1 MMHAIHVRSH
11 QRFFCRQH
19 YRFLPSLSTK
29 PSPKSEPTPKSA
41 PRQGWVLDQRHL
53 TVLLV
58 SIAGVVTLMV
68 GTVMAW
74 FHSLP
79 DIQSVHDYRPQ
90 VATLILDR
98 NGRAIDTIAREFRI
112 IVPYENMPP
121 LLPLAFIAAEDSR
134 FWDHRGLD
142 AWSITRAAI
151 NNLRSGRRS
160 QGGST
165 ITQQVTRALLLTR
178 EKSYVRK
185 LSEAILSNRL
195 EGILSK
201 EEILF
206 IYLNEI
212 YLGSGAYGVEAAART
227 YFGKTVG
234 QLTLGEIATLAGLPQ
249 SPTNYSP
256 LRHPE
261 AARARQRY
269 VLNRMAEDGI
279 ITAEA
284 ARAAYEQGV
293 QPAVEWRQSI
303 NGYFS
308 LYIRN
313 QLLSRY
319 SESDLFLEGLTV
331 ATTVD
336 SRLQHAATMAVRN
349 GVAAV
354 HERQPGREAPQG
366 ALVALETA
374 SGRIRAMIGGTDF
387 NRNQYNRTVQANRQ
401 TGSAFKPLIYAAALE
416 QGLPAQSVFD
426 DAPIVLPAGGGKL
439 WRPGNFNREYRGPLN
454 LTEALV
460 HSSNV
465 VAVRLLRKSGLKSA
479 LRQSYRLGITAPLQP
494 NLTLALGASPV
505 SVLEMTAA
513 YTAFAHRGMYHAPVG
528 ITHVRNQ
535 EGRITPWPQSPG
547 RQAISERTATWINAA
562 LTEVVLRGT
571 GKNAAGIPGASGK
584 TGTTDNHIDAWFI
597 GSATGL
603 TTGVWLGH
611 DHSTSLGPGETG
623 GKAAAPVWKNFMLHA
638 LQP

>member
-1 MMHAIHVRSH
+1 
-11 QRFFCRQH
+11 
-19 YRFLPSLSTK
+19 
-29 PSPKSEPTPKSA
+29 
-41 PRQGWVLDQRHL
+41 
-53 TVLLV
+53 
-58 SIAGVVTLMV
+58 
-68 GTVMAW
+68 MAW

-90 VATLILDR
+90 VATLVLDR
-98 NGRAIDTIAREFRI
+98 NGRPIDAIAREFRI
-112 IVPYENMPP
+112 IVPYQDMPP
-121 LLPLAFIAAEDSR
+121 LLPLAFVAAEDSR
-134 FWDHRGLD
+134 FWDHRGVD

-165 ITQQVTRALLLTR
+165 ITQQVTRALLLSR
-178 EKSYVRK
+178 EKSYARK
-185 LSEAILSNRL
+185 LAEAILSSRL

-212 YLGSGAYGVEAAART
+212 YLGDGAYGVEAAART

-234 QLTLGEIATLAGLPQ
+234 QLTLGEIALLAGLPQ
-249 SPTNYSP
+249 SPSNYSP
-256 LRHPE
+256 LRYPE

-269 VLNRMAEDGI
+269 VLNRMAEDGV
-279 ITAEA
+279 ITPEA
-284 ARAAYEQGV
+284 ARTAYQQGV
-293 QPAVEWRQSI
+293 HPSGEWRQSL

-308 LYIRN
+308 LYIRS

-319 SESDLFLEGLTV
+319 SDADLFLQGLTV

-336 SRLQHAATMAVRN
+336 SRLQQAAAKAIHR

-354 HERQPGREAPQG
+354 HERQPGRNRPQG
-366 ALVALETA
+366 GLVALETA

-387 NRNQYNRTVQANRQ
+387 NQTQYNRTVQANRQ

-416 QGLPAQSVFD
+416 HGLSAQSVFD
-426 DAPIVLPAGGGKL
+426 DAPIALPGGGGTL
-439 WRPGNFNREYRGPLN
+439 WRPANFNRDYRGSLN

-494 NLTLALGASPV
+494 DLTLALGASPV

-513 YTAFAHRGMYHAPVG
+513 YTAFANRGMHHAPVG
-528 ITHVRNQ
+528 ITHVRNR
-535 EGRITPWPQSPG
+535 EGRIAPWPQSPG
-547 RQAISERTATWINAA
+547 RQAISERTASFINTA

-571 GKNAAGIPGASGK
+571 GKNAAGIPGSSGK

-597 GSATGL
+597 GSAGGL

-611 DHSTSLGPGETG
+611 DHSISLGPGETG
-623 GKAAAPVWKNFMLHA
+623 GKAAAPVWKDFMLQA

>member
-1 MMHAIHVRSH
+1 
-11 QRFFCRQH
+11 
-19 YRFLPSLSTK
+19 
-29 PSPKSEPTPKSA
+29 
-41 PRQGWVLDQRHL
+41 
-53 TVLLV
+53 
-58 SIAGVVTLMV
+58 MV

-79 DIQSVHDYRPQ
+79 DIRSVNDYRPQ

-98 NGRAIDTIAREFRI
+98 NGRAIDAIAREFRI
-112 IVPYENMPP
+112 IVRYQDMPP
-121 LLPLAFIAAEDSR
+121 LLPQAFVAAEDSR

-185 LSEAILSNRL
+185 MSEAVLSNRL

-212 YLGSGAYGVEAAART
+212 YLGDGAYGVEAAART

-234 QLTLGEIATLAGLPQ
+234 ELTLGEIALLAGLPQ
-249 SPTNYSP
+249 SPSNYSP

-279 ITAEA
+279 ISAEA
-284 ARAAYEQGV
+284 ARAAYGQGV
-293 QPAVEWRQSI
+293 QPAKEWRQSL
-303 NGYFS
+303 NGFFS
-308 LYIRN
+308 LYIRS

-319 SESDLFLEGLTV
+319 NEADLFFEGMTV

-336 SRLQHAATMAVRN
+336 SRLQQAGTLAVRN

-366 ALVALETA
+366 ALVVLDTA

-416 QGLPAQSVFD
+416 QGIPAGSVFD
-426 DAPIVLPAGGGKL
+426 DAPIALPAGGGKL
-439 WRPGNFNREYRGPLN
+439 WRPGNFNKEYRGPLN

-479 LRQSYRLGITAPLQP
+479 IRQSYRLGITAPLQP
-494 NLTLALGASPV
+494 DLTLALGASPV
-505 SVLEMTAA
+505 SILEMTAA
-513 YTAFAHRGMYHAPVG
+513 YTAFANQGMYHAPVG
-528 ITHVRNQ
+528 ITRVRNRD
-535 EGRITPWPQSPG
+535 GRITPWPQSPG
-547 RQAISERTATWINAA
+547 RQAISERTAAWINAA
-562 LTEVVLRGT
+562 LTQVVLRGT

-584 TGTTDNHIDAWFI
+584 TGTTDNNIDAWFI
-597 GSATGL
+597 GSAAGL
-603 TTGVWLGH
+603 TAGVWLGH
-611 DHSTSLGPGETG
+611 DRSTSLGPGETG
-623 GKAAAPVWKNFMLHA
+623 GKAAAPMWKDFMLQA
-638 LQP
+638 LQQ